1 MRLKLN
7 AISLVTFN
15 AISLVTSGTSLLMK
29 GVCGCL
35 EPSIIRCVTV
45 VPTELSTEWA
55 SNNAW
60 NCRAECVR
68 IPTAKPRH
76 PQVF

>member
-1 MRLKLN
+1 MRLKLI
-7 AISLVTFN
+7 AISLVTFR
-15 AISLVTSGTSLLMK
+15 TFLLIE

-35 EPSIIRCVTV
+35 EPSIIRCVTA

-68 IPTAKPRH
+68 ILTAKPRH